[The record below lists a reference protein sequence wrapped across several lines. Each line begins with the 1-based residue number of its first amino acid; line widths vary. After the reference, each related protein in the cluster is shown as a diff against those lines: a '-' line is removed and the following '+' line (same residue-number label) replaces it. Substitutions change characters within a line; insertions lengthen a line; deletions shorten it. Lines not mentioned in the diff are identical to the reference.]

1 MHQTAQAWCLAWG
14 LDMAKHWERCALHFC
29 ACTENEVATCGI
41 QHSCIVQCQI
51 SILTVGV
58 VVGRRKR
65 EMDVTMKPLT
75 SLLKPA
81 SNETL
86 RLCKTL
92 LVLFS
97 HVPGTINAFPKIVS
111 FLHVLFVFCN
121 PFTYSGSRFYS
132 TRISLKLEFLWCEKF
147 MVLSKVGVAM

>member
-1 MHQTAQAWCLAWG
+1 
-14 LDMAKHWERCALHFC
+14 
-29 ACTENEVATCGI
+29 
-41 QHSCIVQCQI
+41 
-51 SILTVGV
+51 
-58 VVGRRKR
+58 
-65 EMDVTMKPLT
+65 MDVTMKPLT

-132 TRISLKLEFLWCEKF
+132 TRISLKLEFL
-147 MVLSKVGVAM
+147 